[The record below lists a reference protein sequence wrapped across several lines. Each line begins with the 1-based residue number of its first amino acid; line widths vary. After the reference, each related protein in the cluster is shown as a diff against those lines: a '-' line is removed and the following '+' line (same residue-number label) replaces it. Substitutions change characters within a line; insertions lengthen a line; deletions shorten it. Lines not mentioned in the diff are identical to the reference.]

1 MRFSIVWLALAI
13 ITTCALFV
21 TASSEVDIDYSHSV
35 VGTGTLITD
44 YHMGAE
50 KNSEASGRVRGTG
63 NVMNKYL
70 FVSGN
75 DSRNMTIE
83 DQFVLSGE
91 AASRQL
97 TLGDLPAAP
106 QEPDRFR
113 LTGTAWAERLEV
125 MSAVNASMNASNNS
139 NQSQVQAQNISF
151 PIMGLEAF
159 NWSPPN
165 LNANAPLSTDQAE
178 KIFDHKSSRYNS
190 SAIALAP

>member
-1 MRFSIVWLALAI
+1 MRFPIVWPALAI
-13 ITTCALFV
+13 IATCALIFIFM
-21 TASSEVDIDYSHSV
+21 ASSEVDIDYSHSV

-70 FVSGN
+70 FLSGN

-97 TLGDLPAAP
+97 TLGDLPAGT
-106 QEPDRFR
+106 EKPDRFR
-113 LTGTAWAERLEV
+113 LTGAAWADRLEV
-125 MSAVNASMNASNNS
+125 MSAVNASMNSSNNS
-139 NQSQVQAQNISF
+139 NQSMVQAQNASF
-151 PIMGLEAF
+151 PITGFKAF
-159 NWSPPN
+159 DWSPSD
-165 LNANAPLSTDQAE
+165 LDINANNTDKAE
-178 KIFDHKSSRYNS
+178 EIFDYQSIQYNS
-190 SAIALAP
+190 STIVSP